1 MWKNILFFQISNFNL
16 NGPLS
21 FGLLFPEFL
30 SCQSEKKKD
39 FSRQLETD
47 AIWLCTK
54 VVSIVY
60 ERRKVHD
67 RDIGWHYLGLGVLFK
82 VGCVWLQLW
91 RGSVVAWHFEIGPA
105 APIDQTKCQMI
116 LQYYVKTLFMTSQ
129 TFKIKAHL
137 KIMKQF
143 ELSLLLCNYWNY
155 RISSYKTLPWIIPA
169 F

>member
-82 VGCVWLQLW
+82 VGCVWLRLW
-91 RGSVVAWHFEIGPA
+91 RGSMVAWHFDWSCGAKWPS
-105 APIDQTKCQMI
+105 KCQMTLRASYRLNQMQPKYQPNVFLMDWAQMVDI
-116 LQYYVKTLFMTSQ
+116 DFGLIHQNISIKRASFQYQ
-129 TFKIKAHL
+129 GCP
-137 KIMKQF
+137 
-143 ELSLLLCNYWNY
+143 LS
-155 RISSYKTLPWIIPA
+155 
-169 F
+169 

>member
-67 RDIGWHYLGLGVLFK
+67 RDIGWHYLGLGFFK
-82 VGCVWLQLW
+82 SDASGYNF
-91 RGSVVAWHFEIGPA
+91 GVVAWLLDILIGPVV
-105 APIDQTKCQMI
+105 PIDNQNDKLPCEQVTGLTKCNRNI
-116 LQYYVKTLFMTSQ
+116 SRYYAFTFENWNCHLRKFNCHFIKTFWWTE
-129 TFKIKAHL
+129 L
-137 KIMKQF
+137 K
-143 ELSLLLCNYWNY
+143 W
-155 RISSYKTLPWIIPA
+155 WI
-169 F
+169 

>member
-67 RDIGWHYLGLGVLFK
+67 RDIGWHYLGLGVL
-82 VGCVWLQLW
+82 
-91 RGSVVAWHFEIGPA
+91 
-105 APIDQTKCQMI
+105 
-116 LQYYVKTLFMTSQ
+116 
-129 TFKIKAHL
+129 
-137 KIMKQF
+137 
-143 ELSLLLCNYWNY
+143 
-155 RISSYKTLPWIIPA
+155 
-169 F
+169 